1 MFRFSVNRSEE
12 IRAMRDVV
20 AGEYEKARGLP
31 SKQRLKR
38 QRESLL
44 WFFDQ
49 VSDLVDR
56 QEAESVKGE

>member
-1 MFRFSVNRSEE
+1 
-12 IRAMRDVV
+12 MRDVV